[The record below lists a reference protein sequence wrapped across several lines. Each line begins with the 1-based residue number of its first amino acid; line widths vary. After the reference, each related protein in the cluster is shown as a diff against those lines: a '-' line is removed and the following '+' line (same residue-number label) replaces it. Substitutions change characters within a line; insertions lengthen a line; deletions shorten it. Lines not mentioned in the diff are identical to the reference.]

1 MKKILTFLVL
11 ASAALLCG
19 GCGCGT
25 PKAEAEG
32 DNPIIQNI
40 MARRSIRQ
48 YTGDAVPRKLL
59 QKLAECGVNAPN
71 AMNRQAWEL
80 RIIDRPDFFPEDIRG
95 ALRNAP
101 ALIAVA
107 CPDDES
113 GMSLINVGLLCE
125 NICLAAQ
132 SMGLGTVILG
142 GAVRMLPQTP
152 EGREC
157 LSRLAFSDGYSLRIF
172 IGIGYP
178 AESPDPRP
186 RDLGKIMFVD

>member
-1 MKKILTFLVL
+1 
-11 ASAALLCG
+11 
-19 GCGCGT
+19 
-25 PKAEAEG
+25 
-32 DNPIIQNI
+32 
-40 MARRSIRQ
+40 
-48 YTGDAVPRKLL
+48 
-59 QKLAECGVNAPN
+59 
-71 AMNRQAWEL
+71 
-80 RIIDRPDFFPEDIRG
+80 
-95 ALRNAP
+95 
-101 ALIAVA
+101 
-107 CPDDES
+107 
-113 GMSLINVGLLCE
+113 MSLINVGLLCE

-186 RDLGKIMFVD
+186 RDLGKIAFVD